1 MINRTLFF
9 SLSVFFSFL
18 LLNYGAPALISLA
31 ENINT
36 IVNINYFY
44 ENKKKILNIA
54 KNKDF
59 KICESN
65 DDISVVFVNNEPKI
79 AYIYQTINLFFYRK
93 ELLLISFDDGV
104 CLFCIK
110 SKENHHMSR
119 PFFEQ
124 MLDFADSKSRIKKSN
139 LSTINKK
146 CNKNSKQ
153 MNEIMYLT
161 FRRDFKK
168 IIFSQGFKEI
178 YIIVD
183 HVL

>member
-65 DDISVVFVNNEPKI
+65 DDISVVFVNNEPK
-79 AYIYQTINLFFYRK
+79 
-93 ELLLISFDDGV
+93 
-104 CLFCIK
+104 
-110 SKENHHMSR
+110 
-119 PFFEQ
+119 
-124 MLDFADSKSRIKKSN
+124 
-139 LSTINKK
+139 
-146 CNKNSKQ
+146 NS
-153 MNEIMYLT
+153 
-161 FRRDFKK
+161 
-168 IIFSQGFKEI
+168 I
-178 YIIVD
+178 YISKNKFVF
-183 HVL
+183 L